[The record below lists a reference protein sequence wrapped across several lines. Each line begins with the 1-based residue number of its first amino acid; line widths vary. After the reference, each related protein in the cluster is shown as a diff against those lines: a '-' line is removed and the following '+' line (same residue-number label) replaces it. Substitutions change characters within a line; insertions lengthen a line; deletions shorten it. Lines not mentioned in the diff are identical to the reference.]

1 MSIMKKVL
9 FVVAFVF
16 GALVVPALIL
26 LAFVDSTSYFA
37 VYVITYAVILF
48 AIFGY
53 IVVSI
58 KSMSKELHDAV
69 EDMKKQ
75 NAAIA
80 YRLTSG
86 VVEYEPENTVVGNVT
101 DAEPEVKEQITP
113 KKVNLN
119 PADDFV
125 SESVGNNPIA
135 DDIDDFK

>member
-16 GALVVPALIL
+16 GALVLPALIL

-48 AIFGY
+48 AVFGY

-80 YRLTSG
+80 YRLTSA
-86 VVEYEPENTVVGNVT
+86 VEEYEPEDCSVNVQNT
-101 DAEPEVKEQITP
+101 EPEINEQVP
-113 KKVNLN
+113 AKKVNLN

-125 SESVGNNPIA
+125 ADTVGKAIA
-135 DDIDDFK
+135 TDDIDDFK